1 MINPRMI
8 LLVVG
13 LVATIAALTM
23 IGSLFETN
31 DAGYVQIKQ
40 AAGSGDMSVR
50 LEPGVYP
57 QMFAGIT
64 TYQISD
70 VYDFNGSDNGIHVQF
85 NDGSNGTV
93 GGQIKF
99 RLPVE
104 EQGMLRIHQDFKS
117 YDAVKY
123 DLVRQIVT
131 SALRQTAS
139 MFPPEEVYS
148 TRRSDFIQLV
158 NEQIKF
164 GIYATTFTEQMRRD
178 EDGSNFMY
186 RAVTVR
192 RNKDGAP
199 IIAEPS
205 TFKRYNIELIQL
217 VINDIQFDEKT
228 NELIAE
234 RKKADQQ
241 KVVAKANA
249 ERAKQD
255 AITAEEQ
262 GKANVALA
270 EAEALVEK
278 KKAVI
283 AAEKEK
289 EVAAQQA
296 LQAEEQKKA
305 IIAKGEAEAEAA
317 RLKVAAGLTPLD
329 KANIEKE
336 TAIGVAEKLSK
347 VVFPKMMV
355 LGGGNGNTPLNP
367 FDAVGLESFIRISNG
382 ITTSAKQE

>member
-1 MINPRMI
+1 MITSRQIFLAGLAFVTM
-8 LLVVG
+8 VV
-13 LVATIAALTM
+13 LTLA
-23 IGSLFETN
+23 GSLFETN

-40 AAGSGDMSVR
+40 SAGTGDMSVR
-50 LEPGVYP
+50 LQPGTYP
-57 QMFAGIT
+57 QMFADIH

-70 VYDFNGSDNGIHVQF
+70 VYDFNPNDERIHVQF
-85 NDGSNGTV
+85 NDGSNGSV

-99 RLPVE
+99 RLPE
-104 EQGMLRIHQDFKS
+104 DEKSILRLHQDFKS
-117 YDAVKY
+117 YDAVKS

-158 NEQIKF
+158 NEQIKQ
-164 GIYATTFTEQMRRD
+164 GIFATTFTEQLRRD
-178 EDGSNFMY
+178 EDGTNFMY
-186 RAVTVR
+186 RAVTVKR
-192 RNKDGAP
+192 DENGLP
-199 IIAEPS
+199 TIAEPS
-205 TFKRYNIELIQL
+205 TFKRYGIDLVQL
-217 VINDIQFDEKT
+217 VVNDIQFDEKT
-228 NELIAE
+228 NELISK
-234 RKKADQQ
+234 RKEADQQ
-241 KVVAKANA
+241 KVVAKSNA

-289 EVAAQQA
+289 EVAEQQA
-296 LQAEEQKKA
+296 LQAIEQKKA

-329 KANIEKE
+329 KANIDKE
-336 TAIGVAEKLSK
+336 TAIGVAQQLAK
-347 VVFPKMMV
+347 VQFPNMMV
-355 LGGGNGNTPLNP
+355 IGGGAGGAGPLNP
-367 FDAVGLESFIRISNG
+367 FDAVGLKSFIDISQQL
-382 ITTSAKQE
+382 TPKE

>member
-1 MINPRMI
+1 MINPRYI
-8 LLVVG
+8 LLGVG
-13 LVATIAALTM
+13 LFATIMALTM

-40 AAGSGDMSVR
+40 EAGSGDMSVR
-50 LEPGVYP
+50 LDPGVYP

-70 VYDFNGSDNGIHVQF
+70 VYDFNGQDNGIHVQF

-104 EQGMLRIHQDFKS
+104 QDAMLRIHQDFKS
-117 YDAVKY
+117 YDAVKA

-192 RNKDGAP
+192 RTEDGKP
-199 IIAEPS
+199 LIAEPS
-205 TFKRYNIELIQL
+205 TFQRYKVDLIQL

-289 EVAAQQA
+289 EVAEQGA
-296 LQAEEQKKA
+296 LKALEQKKA

-329 KANIEKE
+329 KATIEKE

-347 VVFPKMMV
+347 VQFPQMMV
-355 LGGGNGNTPLNP
+355 LGGGGNNSPLNP
-367 FDAVGLESFIRISNG
+367 FDAVGLKSFIDISNG
-382 ITTSAKQE
+382 ITEATKQE

>member
-1 MINPRMI
+1 MINPRIALM
-8 LLVVG
+8 VVG
-13 LVATIAALTM
+13 AFATIMTLTM
-23 IGSLFETN
+23 VGSLFETN

-40 AAGSGDMSVR
+40 EAGSGNMSVR
-50 LEPGVYP
+50 LDPGVYP

-70 VYDFNGSDNGIHVQF
+70 VYDFNGDAAINVQF

-104 EQGMLRIHQDFKS
+104 EQMMLRIHQDFKS
-117 YDAVKY
+117 YDAVKA

-186 RAVTVR
+186 RAVSVR
-192 RNKDGAP
+192 RNAEGKP

-205 TFKRYNIELIQL
+205 TFKRYGIELIQL

-347 VVFPKMMV
+347 IQFPQMMV
-355 LGGGNGNTPLNP
+355 LGGGGNNTSPLNP
-367 FDAVGLESFIRISNG
+367 FDAVGLKSFIDISNG
-382 ITTSAKQE
+382 ITEATKQE

>member
-1 MINPRMI
+1 MTKTIFYG
-8 LLVVG
+8 VG
-13 LVATIAALTM
+13 LVFAAIILTC
-23 IGSLFETN
+23 SAYLFETN
-31 DAGYVQIKQ
+31 NAGYIQVKQ
-40 AAGSGDMSVR
+40 AAGTGTLSVR
-50 LEPGVYP
+50 TEPGTYV
-57 QMFAGIT
+57 QMFANIT
-64 TYQISD
+64 TYKISD
-70 VYDFNGSDNGIHVQF
+70 VYDFNDNSERINVQF
-85 NDGSNGTV
+85 NDGSNGSV

-99 RLPVE
+99 RLPTDIIA
-104 EQGMLRIHQDFKS
+104 IHKDFRS
-117 YDAVKY
+117 YEAVKS
-123 DLVRQIVT
+123 DLVRQIVI
-131 SALRQTAS
+131 SSLRQTAS

-158 NEQIKF
+158 NEQIKN
-164 GIYATTFTEQMRRD
+164 GIYATVFTEQLRKD

-192 RNKDGAP
+192 RNEQGLP
-199 IIAEPS
+199 LVSEQS
-205 TFKRYNIELIQL
+205 TFKRYGVDLIQL

-228 NELIAE
+228 NELISK
-234 RKKADQQ
+234 RKEADQQ
-241 KVVAKANA
+241 KVVAKSNA

-255 AITAEEQ
+255 TITAEEQ

-278 KKAVI
+278 KRAVI

-329 KANIEKE
+329 KAMIDKE
-336 TAIGVAEKLSK
+336 TAIGVAEKLAK
-347 VVFPKMMV
+347 VQFPQMMV
-355 LGGGNGNTPLNP
+355 IGGGGSNQSALNP
-367 FDAVGLESFIRISNG
+367 FDAVGLKSFIDISKELANAEG
-382 ITTSAKQE
+382 DRN